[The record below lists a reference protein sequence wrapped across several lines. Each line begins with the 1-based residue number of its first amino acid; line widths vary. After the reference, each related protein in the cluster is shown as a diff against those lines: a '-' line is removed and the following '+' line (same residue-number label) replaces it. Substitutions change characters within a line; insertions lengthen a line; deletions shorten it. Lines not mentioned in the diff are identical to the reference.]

1 VDVLTQAFQE
11 TCGLAPERV
20 IGTGTTLDTS
30 RLRET
35 IGRSLGLSCRSI
47 HAHVVGEHGDS
58 EVVLWSSARIGGT
71 ALREWPGW
79 TRDREEPIATKIRT
93 AASEIIKRK
102 GATNHAIG
110 LVTASLVGYILRDE
124 RRVLTVQRRQTHGE

>member
-1 VDVLTQAFQE
+1 MDVLTQALQE

-47 HAHVVGEHGDS
+47 HAHVVGAHGDS
-58 EVVLWSSARIGGT
+58 EVVLDGR
-71 ALREWPGW
+71 ALRLPMG
-79 TRDREEPIATKIRT
+79 ASGVG
-93 AASEIIKRK
+93 AAWLVWRVAGPRKRA
-102 GATNHAIG
+102 GARG
-110 LVTASLVGYILRDE
+110 
-124 RRVLTVQRRQTHGE
+124 RRAETSR